1 MGWTLGSSCKVYRG
15 VVFMEKQIDVLT
27 FGDLCV
33 DLILSGKDVV
43 PEFGQKEKL
52 IENYSLEMGGSCSI
66 FACQAAKLGLRAAV
80 LGGLGEDEFGQ
91 VILKT
96 LKEAGVNTEYIKTHC
111 SLKTG
116 ITTALNAG
124 HDRAMITYNGTIDS
138 IEPGDVPDELL
149 EKVRHFHIGSYFLMK
164 KIQPHY
170 PQILKKLKE
179 HGATI
184 SLDTN
189 WDPEENWDSG
199 IKDILQYVDIFFP
212 NENEAVAITGE
223 ENADKAIEKLK
234 EIVPVV
240 AVKKGKYG
248 AVVYANGEIYEEN
261 ALSMNVVDTVGAG
274 DSFDGGF
281 IYGFLNR
288 KTIEECVTIG
298 CICGSLNTRFAGG
311 VNGQPDINE
320 LEKWIDCYKDGGR

>member
-1 MGWTLGSSCKVYRG
+1 
-15 VVFMEKQIDVLT
+15 MEKQIDVLT

-33 DLILSGKDVV
+33 DLILSGRDVV

-66 FACQAAKLGLRAAV
+66 FACQAAKLGLRTVV
-80 LGGLGEDEFGQ
+80 LGRLGEDEFGQ
-91 VILKT
+91 VILRT
-96 LKEAGVNTEYIKTHC
+96 LEGAGVSTEYIKIDC

-124 HDRAMITYNGTIDS
+124 NDRAMITYNGTIDS
-138 IEPGDVPDELL
+138 IEQGDVPDELL

-164 KIQPHY
+164 KVQPHY
-170 PQILKKLKE
+170 PKILKKLKE

-189 WDPEENWDSG
+189 WDPEEKWDSG

-212 NENEAVAITGE
+212 NENEAAAITKE
-223 ENADKAIEKLK
+223 ENGEKAIEELK
-234 EIVPVV
+234 KIVPIV
-240 AVKKGKYG
+240 AVKKGRYG
-248 AVVYANGEIYEEN
+248 AIVHANGKVYQAN
-261 ALSMNVVDTVGAG
+261 ALSMNVMDTVGAG

-281 IYGFLNR
+281 IYGFLNG
-288 KTIEECVTIG
+288 KPIEECAIIG
-298 CICGSLNTRFAGG
+298 CICGSLNTRYAGG
-311 VNGQPDINE
+311 VKGQPNIRE
-320 LEKWIDCYKDGGR
+320 LEEWLDK